1 MIDTNS
7 PTAPRR
13 VTAAERRKQAVLMR
27 QAGATYEAIGEKLGI
42 SPQAAHKTVDKAL
55 TKTQRETSEA
65 ADKVRQIELSRLD
78 AMQAALWL
86 SAVKGNHGAVD
97 RILRIM
103 ERRARYLGLDALDE
117 SANEL
122 QWQELAVKLGLNP
135 VEVKEMVRRM
145 RATRDSAQAS
155 KPANQEPDDGE

>member
-1 MIDTNS
+1 VIDTNS

-122 QWQELAVKLGLNP
+122 QWQDIAKRLGLEP
-135 VEVKEMVRRM
+135 AEVKEMVRKM
-145 RATRDSAQAS
+145 RSAREGAQT
-155 KPANQEPDDGE
+155 KPAPPQEPDDGE

>member
-65 ADKVRQIELSRLD
+65 ADKVRQLELSRLD

-103 ERRARYLGLDALDE
+103 ERRARYLGLDAIDE

-122 QWQELAVKLGLNP
+122 QWTEIAARLGLDP
-135 VEVKEMVRRM
+135 VEVKDMLSKLREA
-145 RATRDSAQAS
+145 RAKKTAQTQV
-155 KPANQEPDDGE
+155 PEPDDGE